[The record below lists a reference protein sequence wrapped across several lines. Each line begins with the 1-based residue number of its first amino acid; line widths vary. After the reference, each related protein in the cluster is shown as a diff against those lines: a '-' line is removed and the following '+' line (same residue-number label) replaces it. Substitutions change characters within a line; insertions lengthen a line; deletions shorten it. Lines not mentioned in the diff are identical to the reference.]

1 MATLSSCFAQLS
13 HKAQTVFQNSAKIEA
28 ELVNVRAELVEAR
41 ATRQALEDELH
52 VLLLQFHASQL
63 QQPLQQPHQQQ
74 QQHQRILSR
83 LQGELERE
91 LDRSPRHHIKVAGD
105 PVSALHAEREQLQR
119 ENAALRNSLVALQS
133 EVTGARLAAK
143 YLDKELAGRIQQL
156 QLFGRDM
163 KTDIRNKLWR
173 QLEAEILLQRHK
185 TVVRACR
192 INSSYQ
198 QQQRIN
204 NHNSNHNNNNT
215 INNINNINAAIVN
228 GDGDQ
233 AAATTTTTTAAASPK
248 TDAAAALRDQPVIR
262 TVTVTREP
270 GEGLGMSVT
279 GGREHGVPIL
289 ISELEADGPA
299 ARTQQLY
306 VGDAILSVNRVDLRQ
321 AGHKEAVSLL
331 SAHPGNVTLEVQFL
345 ASAEDSDED
354 NSIGGD
360 LENYRYRF
368 FDEEVLAPGENINL
382 YNGYLENPDNGAVVP
397 TPTAPR
403 TPDSR
408 NASEVSYPV
417 SSARSASPEHALQQ
431 QSLPTRQDGG
441 LQGGKLSTIAV
452 EVPVASP
459 SPVGVPGEADDSRER
474 AVAEED
480 EDDEDEEE
488 EEEHVADPAGPTSP
502 TSLADASSEMSL
514 EPSPAPAAE
523 RAEDSDSVSAIQRIL
538 RTLTSA
544 SPLSSPSPSVSASVS
559 PSASP
564 ATSTPV
570 SPERR
575 LRSHPGYALRASH
588 HHGQLHHH
596 HHGQPKQQ
604 LQPHLHQH
612 HLGGRRQTFTTLDD
626 ASFAV
631 SASGEDGPQEIYR
644 FRKPISDE
652 SQSEKMSDSG
662 VAVTASGGSA
672 SGSTSAYG
680 HGGHGVYGKPRQT
693 RRRSKRST
701 RKQHL
706 ATAPSDGAASSPDSM
721 YFQGRFAPS
730 DAVILDNLGDP
741 DFGTPV

>member
-1 MATLSSCFAQLS
+1 MESEELELVYPARQKMATLSSCFAQLT
-13 HKAQTVFQNSAKIEA
+13 HKAQTVFQNSAKVEA

-52 VLLLQFHASQL
+52 VLLLQLHAAQL
-63 QQPLQQPHQQQ
+63 QQPQHQPQQQ
-74 QQHQRILSR
+74 EHHQRILSR
-83 LQGELERE
+83 LQGELDRE
-91 LDRSPRHHIKVAGD
+91 LDRSPRHHVKVAGD
-105 PVSALHAEREQLQR
+105 VVTALQAEREQLHR

-163 KTDIRNKLWR
+163 KTEIRNKLWR

-198 QQQRIN
+198 QQQRLN
-204 NHNSNHNNNNT
+204 NHNNQHNHNNNNKHN
-215 INNINNINAAIVN
+215 NNINNIMVN
-228 GDGDQ
+228 GDGETAAAAA
-233 AAATTTTTTAAASPK
+233 AAATSTTGQE
-248 TDAAAALRDQPVIR
+248 AAAALRDQPVIR

-299 ARTQQLY
+299 ARTNQLY
-306 VGDAILSVNRVDLRQ
+306 VGDAILAVNRVDLRQ
-321 AGHKEAVSLL
+321 AGHKEAVALL
-331 SAHPGNVTLEVQFL
+331 SAHPGDVTLEVQFL
-345 ASAEDSDED
+345 ASAEDSEDD

-382 YNGYLENPDNGAVVP
+382 YNGYLDSAEGGAVIP

-408 NASEVSYPV
+408 NASEASFPV
-417 SSARSASPEHALQQ
+417 GPASPEHTPQTH
-431 QSLPTRQDGG
+431 PHP

-452 EVPVASP
+452 EVPVPSP
-459 SPVGVPGEADDSRER
+459 SPGGSSIGAAETLIIPAIAVEAD
-474 AVAEED
+474 VAQS
-480 EDDEDEEE
+480 
-488 EEEHVADPAGPTSP
+488 PTSP
-502 TSLADASSEMSL
+502 SSLVEVSSDMSP
-514 EPSPAPAAE
+514 EPSPAPPAE

-544 SPLSSPSPSVSASVS
+544 SPLSSPSPSVSVSVS

-575 LRSHPGYALRASH
+575 LRSHPGYALRASRDLH
-588 HHGQLHHH
+588 HHGHHH
-596 HHGQPKQQ
+596 HSYHHAQKQPPPPMQQ
-604 LQPHLHQH
+604 
-612 HLGGRRQTFTTLDD
+612 HLGAGRRQTFTTLDD
-626 ASFAV
+626 ESFAV
-631 SASGEDGPQEIYR
+631 SASGEDGTQEIYR
-644 FRKPISDE
+644 YRKPISDE

-672 SGSTSAYG
+672 SGSTSAYAS
-680 HGGHGVYGKPRQT
+680 VYGHQHHSTKPKQT

-701 RKQHL
+701 RKQP
-706 ATAPSDGAASSPDSM
+706 PSDDAVSSPDSM

>member
-1 MATLSSCFAQLS
+1 MQM
-13 HKAQTVFQNSAKIEA
+13 
-28 ELVNVRAELVEAR
+28 
-41 ATRQALEDELH
+41 
-52 VLLLQFHASQL
+52 
-63 QQPLQQPHQQQ
+63 
-74 QQHQRILSR
+74 
-83 LQGELERE
+83 
-91 LDRSPRHHIKVAGD
+91 AGD
-105 PVSALHAEREQLQR
+105 VAAALQAEREQLHR
-119 ENAALRNSLVALQS
+119 ENTALRNSLVALQS

-198 QQQRIN
+198 QQQRVT
-204 NHNSNHNNNNT
+204 SHNNNINNTLNT
-215 INNINNINAAIVN
+215 INNNMSNNMTTLSAVIVN
-228 GDGDQ
+228 GDGE
-233 AAATTTTTTAAASPK
+233 ATATVEPTGQEGQEAVG
-248 TDAAAALRDQPVIR
+248 AAALRDQPVIR
-262 TVTVTREP
+262 TVTVSRQP

-299 ARTQQLY
+299 ARTSQLY
-306 VGDAILSVNRVDLRQ
+306 VGDAILAVNRVDLRQ
-321 AGHKEAVSLL
+321 AGHKEAVALL
-331 SAHPGNVTLEVQFL
+331 SAHPGDVVLEVQFL
-345 ASAEDSDED
+345 ASAEDSEDD
-354 NSIGGD
+354 NSVSGD
-360 LENYRYRF
+360 LENFRYRF
-368 FDEEVLAPGENINL
+368 FDEDVLAPGENINL
-382 YNGYLENPDNGAVVP
+382 YNGYLDNADSDAVIP

-408 NASEVSYPV
+408 NASEVCFPV
-417 SSARSASPEHALQQ
+417 SPASSDHAP
-431 QSLPTRQDGG
+431 QSH
-441 LQGGKLSTIAV
+441 GKLSTIAV
-452 EVPVASP
+452 EVPLRSPSPTPSPEAESGLASLAEAVSADGPASP
-459 SPVGVPGEADDSRER
+459 SSELPPVGAAPAESPEPG
-474 AVAEED
+474 
-480 EDDEDEEE
+480 
-488 EEEHVADPAGPTSP
+488 T
-502 TSLADASSEMSL
+502 
-514 EPSPAPAAE
+514 EPSPEPSPEPSAEPSAAPVE

-575 LRSHPGYALRASH
+575 LRTHPGYALRASRDH
-588 HHGQLHHH
+588 HKHALHDHTYLH
-596 HHGQPKQQ
+596 PQQ
-604 LQPHLHQH
+604 GTHS
-612 HLGGRRQTFTTLDD
+612 GRRQRFTTLDD
-626 ASFAV
+626 ESFA
-631 SASGEDGPQEIYR
+631 ASGEDGTQEIYR

-662 VAVTASGGSA
+662 VAVTASGGSL

-680 HGGHGVYGKPRQT
+680 SLAGSLAGSVYSTKPKQT
-693 RRRSKRST
+693 RRRSKRSS
-701 RKQHL
+701 RK
-706 ATAPSDGAASSPDSM
+706 APPSDGAVSSPDSM
-721 YFQGRFAPS
+721 YFQGRFVPS